1 MLRLDMRLEK
11 LEEGSGSSSAE
22 SSSGVSALFGSTQ
35 GSVRAPGAAER
46 APIQASGQLVYGA
59 AVPLYVRSCCR
70 LLC

>member
-35 GSVRAPGAAER
+35 GGVRAPGAAER